1 MIWTNIDF
9 KRMAKSSQYPVVI
22 VNDLLGGWMGERTFW
37 NYMLDGF
44 PEMIGLDHKAA
55 GTGRELFEMT
65 ARKCIRGMSPDTVI
79 IQNAT
84 YLNKISDENFT
95 IAFLQ
100 DNLRAMNRRDDVQ
113 ESVLKTSQ
121 MVVTNS
127 QETARWYSEFK
138 PVVIPIGIDTRL
150 FHPLDKEV
158 LREKY
163 RVPPKAQVGIFVGDF
178 TETKGWSDVKSLIDS
193 HPNIFFIIVSKRK
206 ESYDTANTKCFNRVS
221 QSTLTNLYNCA
232 DFFLLGSP
240 VETQCLAA
248 LEAGFCGLPIVMKR
262 TGVFM
267 DFDASQRDSIGVF
280 DNDLSLAF
288 RAVLNNPKQFSPRE
302 TLLSLDLGIDSMISK
317 WRALLESI

>member
-1 MIWTNIDF
+1 
-9 KRMAKSSQYPVVI
+9 
-22 VNDLLGGWMGERTFW
+22 MGERTFW

-100 DNLRAMNRRDDVQ
+100 DNLRTMGMKSWLQDK
-113 ESVLKTSQ
+113 VLTTSQ
-121 MVVTNS
+121 IVVTNS
-127 QETARWYSEFK
+127 RETAKSYAEFN
-138 PVVIPIGIDTRL
+138 PVVIPIGIDTRI
-150 FHPLDKEV
+150 FHLLDKEV
-158 LREKY
+158 LRERY
-163 RVPPKAQVGIFVGDF
+163 RIPPKAQVGIFVGDF
-178 TETKGWSDVKSLIDS
+178 TEIKGWAEIKRLIDS
-193 HPNIFFIIVSKRK
+193 YPNVFFIIVSKRE
-206 ESYDTANTKCFNRVS
+206 ESYDTVNTKCFSKIR
-221 QSTLTNLYNCA
+221 QSTLADLYNCA

-248 LEAGFCGLPIVMKR
+248 LEAGFCGLPIIMKH
-262 TGVFM
+262 TGIFM
-267 DFDASQRDSIGVF
+267 DFTDIQRDSIGVF
-280 DNDLSLAF
+280 NNSLSAALHEF
-288 RAVLNNPKQFSPRE
+288 LKGTRQFSPRE

>member
-1 MIWTNIDF
+1 MRPI
-9 KRMAKSSQYPVVI
+9 VI

-100 DNLRAMNRRDDVQ
+100 DNLRTMGMKSWLQDK
-113 ESVLKTSQ
+113 VLTTSQ
-121 MVVTNS
+121 IVVTNS
-127 QETARWYSEFK
+127 RETAKSYAEFN
-138 PVVIPIGIDTRL
+138 PVVIPIGIDTRI
-150 FHPLDKEV
+150 FHPLDKGA

-163 RVPPKAQVGIFVGDF
+163 RIPPKAQVGIFVGDF
-178 TETKGWSDVKSLIDS
+178 TEIKGWAEIKRLIDS
-193 HPNIFFIIVSKRK
+193 YPNVFFIIVSKRE
-206 ESYDTANTKCFNRVS
+206 ESYDTVNTKCFCKVS
-221 QSTLTNLYNCA
+221 QSTLADLYNCA

-248 LEAGFCGLPIVMKR
+248 LEAGFCGLPIVMKQ
-262 TGVFM
+262 TGIFM
-267 DFDASQRDSIGVF
+267 DFSANQRDMIGVF
-280 DNDLSLAF
+280 DNDLSEAF
-288 RAVLNNPKQFSPRE
+288 EKLLRDPNRFSPR
-302 TLLSLDLGIDSMISK
+302 LNLGVLGFGIDSMIYK